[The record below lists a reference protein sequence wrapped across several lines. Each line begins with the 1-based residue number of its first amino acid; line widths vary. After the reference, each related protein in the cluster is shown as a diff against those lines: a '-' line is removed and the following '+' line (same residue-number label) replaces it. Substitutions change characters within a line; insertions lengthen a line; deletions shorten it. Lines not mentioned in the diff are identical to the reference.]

1 MRKAVCAGLI
11 AGSMVL
17 LTGEAASAPA
27 AQTAAPQIATV
38 GDVLTGKDSQTA
50 RPFSAILRYGPG
62 TTSICRSL
70 SDNSSAICLL
80 LALHVIQ
87 LSQKPLSDTK
97 L

>member
-1 MRKAVCAGLI
+1 
-11 AGSMVL
+11 MVL
-17 LTGEAASAPA
+17 LTGEATSAPA
-27 AQTAAPQIATV
+27 AQTAAPQIATA

-50 RPFSAILRYGPG
+50 RPFRAILRYGPG

-80 LALHVIQ
+80 LALHVMQ
-87 LSQKPLSDTK
+87 LSQKPVSETK

>member
-11 AGSMVL
+11 AGLIVMT
-17 LTGEAASAPA
+17 TGAAASAPA
-27 AQTAAPQIATV
+27 AQAAAPQIVAV
-38 GDVLTGKDSQTA
+38 GDAMTGKDSQVA

-62 TTSICRSL
+62 TTSVCQSL

-80 LALHVIQ
+80 LALHVMQ
-87 LSQKPLSDTK
+87 LSQRPVSETK